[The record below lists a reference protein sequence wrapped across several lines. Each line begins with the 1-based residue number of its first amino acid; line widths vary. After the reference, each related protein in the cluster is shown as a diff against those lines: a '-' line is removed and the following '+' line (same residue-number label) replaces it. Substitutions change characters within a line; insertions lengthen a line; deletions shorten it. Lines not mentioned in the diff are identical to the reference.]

1 MGSLFGYNYCLC
13 GALNLAGSA
22 YDARVIVYDH
32 RFLSFVTFS
41 FLKLEHRNRAYVH
54 TDRVPVAL
62 VQINHNTDHD
72 LTPLEV
78 QGIRS
83 HEVIS

>member
-1 MGSLFGYNYCLC
+1 VGSLFGYNYCLC

-54 TDRVPVAL
+54 TD
-62 VQINHNTDHD
+62 
-72 LTPLEV
+72 
-78 QGIRS
+78 
-83 HEVIS
+83 